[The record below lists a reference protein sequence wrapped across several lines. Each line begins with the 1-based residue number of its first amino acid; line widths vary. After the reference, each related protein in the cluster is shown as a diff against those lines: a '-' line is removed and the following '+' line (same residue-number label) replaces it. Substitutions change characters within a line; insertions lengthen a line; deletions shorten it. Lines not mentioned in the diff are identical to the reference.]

1 MKMLIAIVAMCCG
14 LLGAYDTAHAADGVV
29 PEPFRGF
36 DPDSRKRITYENL
49 DTLLGAVVAD
59 MGRSTREKA
68 APDHARTGTRMKT
81 KVNLA
86 TVNEGN
92 RFYFETFVDNEPA
105 QATLR
110 SIQEVLEQL
119 PAQVP
124 LASLNRD
131 EQLAYWLNL
140 YNVTVL
146 NEIVRIYPRQDL
158 KRILQGKKSIL
169 AQKSLNVAGVPLSLD
184 DIQFTILRQNYDNE
198 PLIIYG
204 LYQGNIGGPNIR
216 TKAYSGRDVYEAL
229 TENAIEFIN
238 SNRGTAA
245 RNARDFRVSSFYD
258 RNRAYFPNFEADLT
272 AHLLKYLEGDERA
285 ALQAASTLKPDINDW
300 TVTDLGGSRR
310 EIGGSLALN
319 NAALMGS
326 MSGSN
331 AADSGGALGSSGGS
345 AAGNLSPTLARQMK
359 EREARQEEGED
370 EDADEAPEEPG
381 ETEPDPTPEQN

>member
-1 MKMLIAIVAMCCG
+1 MRMLIAIVAVCCG
-14 LLGAYDTAHAADGVV
+14 LLGAPNTAHAADGVV

-81 KVNLA
+81 KVNPA

-92 RFYFETFVDNEPA
+92 RFYFETFVDNEAA

-146 NEIVRIYPRQDL
+146 NEIVAIYPRQDL
-158 KRILQGKKSIL
+158 KRILEGKKSIL
-169 AQKSLNVAGVPLSLD
+169 AKKSLNVAGVPLSLD
-184 DIQFTILRQNYDNE
+184 DIQFTILRQNYDNN

-216 TKAYSGRDVYEAL
+216 TRAYSGKDVYAAL

-245 RNARDFRVSSFYD
+245 RNAQNFRVSSFYD

-285 ALQAASTLKPDINDW
+285 ALQAASTLKPDISDW

-345 AAGNLSPTLARQMK
+345 AAGNLSPALARQMK
-359 EREARQEEGED
+359 EREAGQEENED
-370 EDADEAPEEPG
+370 EDADEVPAEPG
-381 ETEPDPTPEQN
+381 PTTEQN

>member
-14 LLGAYDTAHAADGVV
+14 LLGAYDTAHAADGAV

-92 RFYFETFVDNEPA
+92 RFYFETFVDNEAA

-146 NEIVRIYPRQDL
+146 NEIVGIYPRQDL
-158 KRILQGKKSIL
+158 KRILQGKNSIL

-184 DIQFTILRQNYDNE
+184 DIQFTILRQNYDND

-216 TKAYSGRDVYEAL
+216 TRAYSGKDVYEAL

-245 RNARDFRVSSFYD
+245 RNARDFRVSSFFD
-258 RNRAYFPNFEADLT
+258 RNRAFFPNFEADLT

-359 EREARQEEGED
+359 EREAEQKESED
-370 EDADEAPEEPG
+370 DDADEAPA
-381 ETEPDPTPEQN
+381 EPDPNPEQN

>member
-216 TKAYSGRDVYEAL
+216 TKAYSGRDVYAAL

>member
-14 LLGAYDTAHAADGVV
+14 LLGAYDTAHAADGAV

-92 RFYFETFVDNEPA
+92 RFYFETFVDNEAA

-146 NEIVRIYPRQDL
+146 NEIVGIYPRQDL
-158 KRILQGKKSIL
+158 KRILQGKNSIL

-184 DIQFTILRQNYDNE
+184 DIQFTILRQNYDND

-216 TKAYSGRDVYEAL
+216 TRAYSGKDVYEAL

-245 RNARDFRVSSFYD
+245 RNARDFRVSSFFD
-258 RNRAYFPNFEADLT
+258 RNRAFFPNFEADLT

-285 ALQAASTLKPDINDW
+285 ALQAASTLNPDINDW

-359 EREARQEEGED
+359 EREAEQKESED
-370 EDADEAPEEPG
+370 DDADEAPA
-381 ETEPDPTPEQN
+381 EPDPNPEQN

>member
-285 ALQAASTLKPDINDW
+285 ALQAASKLKPDINDW

>member
-285 ALQAASTLKPDINDW
+285 ALQAASKLKPDINDW

-359 EREARQEEGED
+359 EREARQEESED